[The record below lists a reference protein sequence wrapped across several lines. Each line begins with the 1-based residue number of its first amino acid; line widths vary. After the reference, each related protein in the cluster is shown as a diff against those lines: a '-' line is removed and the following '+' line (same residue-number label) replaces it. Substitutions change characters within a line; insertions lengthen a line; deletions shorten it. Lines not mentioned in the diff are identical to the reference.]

1 MMLRRLSITLLCCLT
16 ALLVACHGVK
26 QLVPPN
32 FRPAQD
38 SALTLAQA
46 KQQLQKATPCCGS
59 FADFSYQTPL
69 PWRPQKFELGSSS
82 PVASLNGVR
91 SYFLA
96 FSLPHGAKLP
106 YRVAVKSE
114 LNGRWVHNSYLFAP
128 TIVLLD
134 DAFQP
139 IDSKDLDL
147 CEYIGWD
154 SGSTGAFGSATVSSD
169 KARYLVVYSSAKQQS
184 SNTYWE
190 QSPAAF
196 SADAPIQMTSS
207 GSFKVPHGPDGT
219 LWIGMMDSNYRK
231 AVDKA
236 VCGKPP
242 AGEGVLNSLRT
253 ALPSYWTGTRG
264 GTGVSGAGA
273 GGTAAKPSASASD
286 AGTTS
291 AVGGSAAPAAVNSGN

>member
-1 MMLRRLSITLLCCLT
+1 MLRRLSITLLCCLT
-16 ALLVACHGVK
+16 ALLGACHDVK

-96 FSLPHGAKLP
+96 FSLPQGAKLP

-169 KARYLVVYSSAKQQS
+169 KARYLVVYSSSKQQS

-196 SADAPIQMTSS
+196 SAESPVQMTSS

-219 LWIGMMDSNYRK
+219 LWIGMMDSTYRK

-242 AGEGVLNSLRT
+242 AGDGVLNSLRT

-264 GTGVSGAGA
+264 GTGISDTAVKTSVPTSGA
-273 GGTAAKPSASASD
+273 S

-291 AVGGSAAPAAVNSGN
+291 SSGGAAPAAASSGN